1 MDIPAKIKEL
11 REAIQRQTAEAQAIQ
26 QNVQRMIG
34 AIAILEE
41 QQREAVPATESE
53 A

>member
-1 MDIPAKIKEL
+1 MDIQAKIEEL
-11 REAIQRQTAEAQAIQ
+11 REAVQRQTAEAQAIQ

-41 QQREAVPATESE
+41 QQQEKKEPSE
-53 A
+53 PEK